1 MRPALSYAGHP
12 RTWHD
17 TSSPSPFSL
26 LFIDTMHRDGARNR
40 LCTHE
45 RHEKTPRRDASSRPV
60 RKTRNRSYPARAAR
74 VGRVDCRKRCGH
86 VGVLSATAWAVRR
99 EHFNLIH
106 SSLSRG
112 LRAYST
118 RLHRA
123 YFCPLVRAAGRIRE
137 IGVRTGACRCNNILY
152 DSNQYRKSVHDP
164 KHTQTHCQPVLY
176 RVRHRQRTDGKRH
189 TDTRQTLTNSHTQT
203 TKSRGCVGRVG
214 R

>member
-1 MRPALSYAGHP
+1 MLATTWANKWANGLHDRHTFLPSCACAGCRVAGGSEMRPALSYAGHP

-123 YFCPLVRAAGRIRE
+123 YFCPGPRRRP
-137 IGVRTGACRCNNILY
+137 
-152 DSNQYRKSVHDP
+152 DP
-164 KHTQTHCQPVLY
+164 RDRSSDE
-176 RVRHRQRTDGKRH
+176 RVS
-189 TDTRQTLTNSHTQT
+189 L
-203 TKSRGCVGRVG
+203 
-214 R
+214 